1 MGRFNLRIKLQKEE
15 HWQKRKNK
23 AYCQVTRDCQNKK
36 QQQINDALKWCEENR
51 KRGWAALKTGMFP
64 LVNDP
69 KTINRRLDGV
79 VKNEQEREYCSVLT
93 VNEENQ
99 IVEHIKNKNRYSICM
114 LILQHSMCS

>member
-1 MGRFNLRIKLQKEE
+1 MGKYNIKIKLQKEE

-23 AYCQVTRDCQNKK
+23 TYCQVTRDAQNKK
-36 QQQINDALKWCEENR
+36 QQQINNALKWCEENN

-79 VKNEQEREYCSVLT
+79 VKNEKEREYCSVLT
-93 VNEENQ
+93 VDEENQ
-99 IVEHIKNKNRYSICM
+99 IVDHIKNKNRYIYVC
-114 LILQHSMCS
+114 